1 MDTKDL
7 SNLSLSKLEQKMK
20 EDSFED
26 NLIKDLIVVLKQRL
40 IEFGERDFQKWL
52 YNLNFKYPED
62 FQDESFT
69 KEIYEKYQ
77 FWVEEEIVRL
87 EKETNISWE
96 VQSEDLEKFDIKA
109 RKVQLVIRHRLSEI
123 VLELI

>member
-62 FQDESFT
+62 FQDESFA